1 LTDKFYIGVIVADL
15 PALPKVDEFA
25 FVLLAGV
32 GFVLILALALNTP
45 SEGSPLV
52 DNTTISLAMHPG
64 QTQTFDFTI
73 YGKTTLTALNLTMA
87 GDIATWSKFDKNN
100 FDIADQASSIVT
112 VTVRAPLNI
121 SNGLYTGRVIVKGN
135 GGQAT
140 IAVNIAVA
148 DRTGSETTKKILD
161 LGEFT
166 VSYAKGTDALGS
178 MNGAT
183 VWASDFSSEGAMF
196 GGITSDYKLSIAKAA
211 SIDLVIG
218 STNGAGNLIVV
229 FNGNEVYNAV
239 AGAGMLS
246 IPINV
251 SDVKATNSISI
262 KAASPGLAFWATAS
276 YELQSASLTLTYD
289 GVSPQSFTFHM
300 GSDQINNF
308 KRFDLFWTVQG
319 DTVKPVPSLKVK
331 LNSQIVYWTN
341 PPIYFIDTNFKEDMF
356 GNKLNLNDGD
366 NTITFSFDQNAFY
379 HVTDATLTIEYYG

>member
-1 LTDKFYIGVIVADL
+1 M

-32 GFVLILALALNTP
+32 GFILILALALNTP
-45 SEGSPLV
+45 LEGWPLV
-52 DNTTISLAMHPG
+52 ENTTISLTMRPG
-64 QTQTFDFTI
+64 QTQTFEFTI
-73 YGKTTLTALNLTMA
+73 HGKTSLTALNMTMA
-87 GDIATWSKFDKNN
+87 GEMASWVKFNKNN
-100 FDIADQASSIVT
+100 FDIADQSSSTVT

-121 SNGLYTGRVIVKGN
+121 SNGLYTGRVIIKGV

-140 IAVNIAVA
+140 ISVNIAIA
-148 DRTGSETTKKILD
+148 DRTGSTTTKKVLD

-166 VSYAKGTDALGS
+166 VSYAKGVDTLGS
-178 MNGAT
+178 TNDVT
-183 VWASDFSSEGAMF
+183 VWASDFSNEGAMF
-196 GGITSDYKLSIAKAA
+196 GGTTNDYKLSIAAGA

-229 FNGNEVYNAV
+229 FNGNEVYNGA

-246 IPINV
+246 IPLNV
-251 SDVKATNSISI
+251 SEVKDTNSVSI
-262 KAASPGLAFWATAS
+262 KAASPGLAFWATTT

-289 GVSPQSFTFHM
+289 GVSPQSFTFRM
-300 GSDQINNF
+300 SSDQITNF

-319 DTVKPVPSLKVK
+319 DTVKPVAPLKVK
-331 LNSQIVYWTN
+331 LNNQIVYWTN